1 MPHPL
6 TMEDKIMTLPKP
18 AGTDEKPE
26 EIRQWLVECPL
37 EEGLAEADIAVR
49 PIPHGMFSVIVW
61 KIKNCSFWPKRA
73 GCDQKCIRK
82 L

>member
-1 MPHPL
+1 MLSPL
-6 TMEDKIMTLPKP
+6 TEDTIMTLPKP

-37 EEGLAEADIAVR
+37 EESLAEADIVVR
-49 PIPHGMFSVIVW
+49 PIPYGMFSVILW

-73 GCDQKCIRK
+73 GCNEKCIRK
-82 L
+82 I

>member
-1 MPHPL
+1 LLSPL
-6 TMEDKIMTLPKP
+6 TEDTIMTLPKP

-37 EEGLAEADIAVR
+37 EESLAEADIVVR
-49 PIPHGMFSVIVW
+49 PIPYGMFSVILW

-73 GCDQKCIRK
+73 GCNEKCIRK
-82 L
+82 I